1 MLTAGKDSTV
11 TLHGAAGGD
20 GGRPRVP
27 FRAGD
32 RLGVADPSE
41 NQLARPGLGR
51 WTFAFCLSQNGQ
63 AGWGPGLG
71 AGLGTVYHLG
81 GAEAR
86 PEYKDLGDSSWDKIK
101 TSQQSGWRGGLGF
114 ASAVKITFSQPQPV
128 RGRRTTKRGLL
139 VS

>member
-1 MLTAGKDSTV
+1 MLTAGKDSSV

-27 FRAGD
+27 FRMGD

-86 PEYKDLGDSSWDKIK
+86 PEDKDLGDSPWDEIK
-101 TSQQSGWRGGLGF
+101 TSQQSGWRGGLRL
-114 ASAVKITFSQPQPV
+114 ASAVKITTSQPQPV
-128 RGRRTTKRGLL
+128 QGRRTTKRDLL